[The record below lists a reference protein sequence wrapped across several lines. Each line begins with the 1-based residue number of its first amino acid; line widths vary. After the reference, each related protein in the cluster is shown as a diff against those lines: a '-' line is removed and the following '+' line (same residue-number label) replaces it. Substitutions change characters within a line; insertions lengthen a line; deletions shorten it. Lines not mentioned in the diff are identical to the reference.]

1 MSTITQPRYLTKSRF
16 KLALECPT
24 KLYYTAKDKEYKN
37 QRKDDPFLAALADG
51 GFQVEELARLAYP
64 EGVLI
69 QAASGAYDEAVAET
83 DALLAQENCVI
94 FEAAFRFQN
103 LFIRTD
109 VLVKRGNVIELIEVK
124 AKSILLSDW
133 PNGAFLAKRGGID
146 SSWKPY
152 LFDIAFQT
160 FVLTNA
166 FPEFDVRP
174 YMQLVDKSKKAK
186 VNNMNQCFRISKKGD
201 KRKDTIRLVNSIDEI
216 GGDNLL
222 AQIDVS
228 EIVSGIFGGRYFY
241 STELT
246 EDFEKLVW
254 SFATAYQSD
263 EKLNA
268 SVQFSACKTCE
279 FKNFEAD
286 GLKSGYHECW
296 KEKMNW
302 GPNEF
307 SKPNLMEVW
316 NFKKGGKLL
325 SENQVILM
333 EELSEE
339 MHPLSADPY
348 KISNTERQWLQIE
361 KALGQDDTIFVQKE
375 NLKEEMDQ
383 WEFPLHFIDFET
395 STVAIPFNTNRRP
408 YEQVAFQFSHHVLQA
423 DGQVLHQTEYIN
435 TTPGEFPNFAF
446 VRALKEA
453 LGTKGTIFRYSNH
466 ENSILNAIR
475 VQLMDSAE
483 PDSKDLIDF
492 IETITN
498 RKEGNRKIEGVRTM
512 VDLCE
517 VYKSYYYDPQTKGSN
532 SIKAVLPA
540 LLKRSTYL
548 QNKYAQPISQ
558 IGLNSKN
565 FGAEHIWLQVKD
577 GQIQDPYKTLPP
589 VFEEWSNDEL
599 DQLSDVE
606 DLNNGGAALTAYGFM
621 QYSDMSEEERQQ
633 LAKALK
639 RYCEL
644 DTLAMV
650 MLYEHFLEVVMPK

>member
-1 MSTITQPRYLTKSRF
+1 MTNNRYLTKSRF

-24 KLYYTAKDKEYKN
+24 KLYYTAKPKEYKN
-37 QRKDDPFLAALADG
+37 SRNNDPFLIALADG

-64 EGVLI
+64 DGILI
-69 QAASGAYDEAVAET
+69 QAASGAYDDAVAET
-83 DALLAQENCVI
+83 EVLLKQENCVI
-94 FEAAFRFQN
+94 FEAAIRYKN

-109 VLVKRGNVIELIEVK
+109 VLIKRGNVIELIEVK

-133 PNGAFLAKRGGID
+133 PNGAFLAKKGGIE

-160 FVLTNA
+160 LVLKNA
-166 FPEFDVRP
+166 FPEFEVRP
-174 YMQLVDKSKKAK
+174 YMRLVDKSKKAK
-186 VNNMNQCFRISKKGD
+186 VNSLNQCFRISKNGD
-201 KRKDTIRLVNSIDEI
+201 KRKDTIRLVNSIQEI

-254 SFATAYQSD
+254 RFSSAYQSD

-268 SVQFSACKTCE
+268 RVQFTACKSCE
-279 FKNFEAD
+279 FKNFEND

-296 KEKMNW
+296 IEKMNW

-325 SENQVILM
+325 SENQVVLM
-333 EELSEE
+333 EELSED
-339 MHPLSADPY
+339 MHPLTADPY

-361 KALGQDDTIFVQKE
+361 KVLAKDDTIFVQKE
-375 NLKEEMDQ
+375 NLKDEMNQ
-383 WEFPLHFIDFET
+383 WEYPLHFIDFET

-408 YEQVAFQFSHHVLQA
+408 YEQVAFQFSHHKVDQGGRIIHA
-423 DGQVLHQTEYIN
+423 NEYIN
-435 TTPGEFPNFAF
+435 TIPGEFPNFAF

-475 VQLMDSAE
+475 VQLMDS
-483 PDSKDLIDF
+483 
-492 IETITN
+492 
-498 RKEGNRKIEGVRTM
+498 
-512 VDLCE
+512 
-517 VYKSYYYDPQTKGSN
+517 
-532 SIKAVLPA
+532 
-540 LLKRSTYL
+540 
-548 QNKYAQPISQ
+548 
-558 IGLNSKN
+558 
-565 FGAEHIWLQVKD
+565 
-577 GQIQDPYKTLPP
+577 
-589 VFEEWSNDEL
+589 
-599 DQLSDVE
+599 SDVAFPIFKQRI
-606 DLNNGGAALTAYGFM
+606 NIIT
-621 QYSDMSEEERQQ
+621 
-633 LAKALK
+633 
-639 RYCEL
+639 
-644 DTLAMV
+644 
-650 MLYEHFLEVVMPK
+650 